1 MGGEQT
7 RPQGAMQL
15 PRNASISLQN
25 RAEQSSELSQCH
37 SCPYFSLGS
46 RLGGLTCGLYSRWKI
61 LSCLLHKDG
70 MTALIIFKSEVKSS
84 RRYGGWFQ
92 SWWWFCVSLAKK
104 ICTSLSSGLNMKQ
117 NVYISSCM
125 FPLWAEA
132 TWLFPILS
140 LISVHPSPPRL
151 KMPPMDKVTYFS
163 HGYTL
168 DRRFKQ
174 SEHLT
179 LFPFHFNCMKY
190 LTKCPYSW

>member
-1 MGGEQT
+1 
-7 RPQGAMQL
+7 MQL
-15 PRNASISLQN
+15 PRNASTSLQN
-25 RAEQSSELSQCH
+25 GAKQSSELSQCH

-46 RLGGLTCGLYSRWKI
+46 RSGGLTCGLLYLWWKL

-104 ICTSLSSGLNMKQ
+104 IRTSLSSGLNIKQ
-117 NVYISSCM
+117 NVYTSSCM

-132 TWLFPILS
+132 TWLFPILYS

-151 KMPPMDKVTYFS
+151 KMPPVDKVTHFS
-163 HGYTL
+163 HGYTPDTP

-174 SEHLT
+174 WALDTFS
-179 LFPFHFNCMKY
+179 FPF
-190 LTKCPYSW
+190 